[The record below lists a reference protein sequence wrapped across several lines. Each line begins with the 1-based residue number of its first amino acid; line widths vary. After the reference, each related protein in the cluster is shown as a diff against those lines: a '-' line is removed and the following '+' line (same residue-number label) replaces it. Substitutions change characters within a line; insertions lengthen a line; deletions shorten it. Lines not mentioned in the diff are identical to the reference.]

1 MAACPFLA
9 GAAHRSGSQT
19 LPSGQ
24 GGCPLGFS
32 SSAKH
37 DAQASSST
45 SETAACPY
53 GFSASNVGPKLSSLH
68 CTLCKQPLHD
78 CCSCSPCGHKF
89 CKFCIS
95 RTRDCPV
102 CGQDIVG
109 LAPDPTTQGLVDVF
123 LAAHATGGGSLSSP
137 QAGSFHAHL
146 MHTCMHT
153 CMRTCMQATSVG
165 RNKSELQALWVAA
178 GGAPLTAAADSQD
191 SQLPLPT
198 GQAEGQAL
206 PSAAAAFFLQLGL
219 QAMRAGN
226 PEAGLHRLE
235 MCKAEL
241 ISVAGQAAAAST
253 LGSGSS
259 SQSEP
264 PQNHANVHAQHTAV
278 GSMADSMKAKGGCPF
293 HASNPG
299 EAEPLAQQQQQQQQ
313 RQQQVSPP
321 AACPF
326 HTGSQAATPA
336 SASAPAAPSAPTPT
350 SASAPAPSTTQAN
363 TTASAPAQ
371 PPAVDS
377 TSTPTPTSA
386 PGPASNPAPQPP
398 SQAPTHPLRLAPPL
412 SLPATLAAP
421 LGAVFGAQGDAS
433 KALGLLG
440 QAAALYAASVACT
453 QAAANLEHPEATHVM
468 TVSINKLG
476 DCHFLGQ
483 ALEVVA
489 CLIKVAD
496 ASSAAAD
503 CLHLQPQ
510 PSTSTTA
517 SATTSWSAQGGAKQ
531 AGCPLHGQQQQQE
544 QHEEEQQQERS
555 REEQGGGQP
564 EAQGCSGGAAAAAA
578 AAAMSEAE
586 GLAQALQLSCRS
598 AAALE
603 AAQQLLSQ
611 VDHLLAKYAIR
622 RSGTGMQGTGSIVF
636 MADTWAMGP
645 WAWGHGEE
653 EMLIEERLRGSLV
666 LVCLTASRAS
676 LVPRRCPPPL
686 PLCCACGLPSCSK
699 PCAAWS
705 ASPQQPSAASDCGMT
720 HRGWLD
726 RNTNGWLDFQRIG
739 ESMQHPLELSSYEGL
754 EALPPIG
761 KEYQQ
766 RFKLVNDRLPK
777 VRQQLHRDAEYRR
790 GIDGRAHN
798 NA

>member
-1 MAACPFLA
+1 MWMLTLLRHCDTAKMAACPFLA

-45 SETAACPY
+45 SEIAACPY

-109 LAPDPTTQGLVDVF
+109 LAPDPTTQDFTLDCLTPDGLVDVF

-137 QAGSFHAHL
+137 Q
-146 MHTCMHT
+146 
-153 CMRTCMQATSVG
+153 
-165 RNKSELQALWVAA
+165 ELQALWVAA
-178 GGAPLTAAADSQD
+178 GGAPLTAAAADNQD

-278 GSMADSMKAKGGCPF
+278 GSMAASMNAKGGCPF

-299 EAEPLAQQQQQQQQ
+299 EAEPLAQQQQQQRR

-363 TTASAPAQ
+363 TTASAPTP

-377 TSTPTPTSA
+377 TSTPTSA

-483 ALEVVA
+483 RYDLALEA
-489 CLIKVAD
+489 YERALALRLD
-496 ASSAAAD
+496 QLRMASTNPPAQHATAAAEAAT
-503 CLHLQPQ
+503 P
-510 PSTSTTA
+510 TA
-517 SATTSWSAQGGAKQ
+517 AAEAAAATHT
-531 AGCPLHGQQQQQE
+531 
-544 QHEEEQQQERS
+544 
-555 REEQGGGQP
+555 
-564 EAQGCSGGAAAAAA
+564 AAAAAA
-578 AAAMSEAE
+578 GSGGVVAGALGGERVAAPAAGGGE
-586 GLAQALQLSCRS
+586 GGEGGGARGQGAGSTS
-598 AAALE
+598 GAG
-603 AAQQLLSQ
+603 
-611 VDHLLAKYAIR
+611 HLLP
-622 RSGTGMQGTGSIVF
+622 V
-636 MADTWAMGP
+636 D
-645 WAWGHGEE
+645 
-653 EMLIEERLRGSLV
+653 
-666 LVCLTASRAS
+666 
-676 LVPRRCPPPL
+676 L
-686 PLCCACGLPSCSK
+686 PLVSSINV
-699 PCAAWS
+699 
-705 ASPQQPSAASDCGMT
+705 QQVGAVA
-720 HRGWLD
+720 LK
-726 RNTNGWLDFQRIG
+726 
-739 ESMQHPLELSSYEGL
+739 LSH
-754 EALPPIG
+754 EA
-761 KEYQQ
+761 
-766 RFKLVNDRLPK
+766 
-777 VRQQLHRDAEYRR
+777 
-790 GIDGRAHN
+790 
-798 NA
+798 

>member
-1 MAACPFLA
+1 MVGAC
-9 GAAHRSGSQT
+9 
-19 LPSGQ
+19 
-24 GGCPLGFS
+24 
-32 SSAKH
+32 
-37 DAQASSST
+37 
-45 SETAACPY
+45 
-53 GFSASNVGPKLSSLH
+53 
-68 CTLCKQPLHD
+68 
-78 CCSCSPCGHKF
+78 
-89 CKFCIS
+89 
-95 RTRDCPV
+95 
-102 CGQDIVG
+102 
-109 LAPDPTTQGLVDVF
+109 DPTWVDVPAGLVDVF
-123 LAAHATGGGSLSSP
+123 LAAHA
-137 QAGSFHAHL
+137 
-146 MHTCMHT
+146 
-153 CMRTCMQATSVG
+153 
-165 RNKSELQALWVAA
+165 
-178 GGAPLTAAADSQD
+178 
-191 SQLPLPT
+191 T

-611 VDHLLAKYAIR
+611 VDHLLGDADRGEAAGEPGAGVPHCQQGKPGPAEVPPSLASLLR
-622 RSGTGMQGTGSIVF
+622 LRVAQLQQAVRSLERLTAAAQRSG
-636 MADTWAMGP
+636 
-645 WAWGHGEE
+645 
-653 EMLIEERLRGSLV
+653 R
-666 LVCLTASRAS
+666 
-676 LVPRRCPPPL
+676 
-686 PLCCACGLPSCSK
+686 
-699 PCAAWS
+699 
-705 ASPQQPSAASDCGMT
+705 
-720 HRGWLD
+720 WLD